1 MKRFEQYSSHL
12 EVLKGASSEDLS
24 NTFIISGIIDKYFIQ
39 FELGWKLFKDLLR
52 HEGRTDVGTGS
63 PREIIKIAY
72 KVYDFLDEDKWL
84 NMLAERN
91 NMAHLY
97 DEDEAKMLVDHILN
111 EYIDEFESI
120 RVGLINRYGEA
131 FLMYK

>member
-1 MKRFEQYSSHL
+1 MKRFEQFSSHL
-12 EVLKGASSEDLS
+12 EVLKGASLEDLD

-39 FELGWKLFKDLLR
+39 FELSWKLFKELLR

-72 KVYDFLDEDKWL
+72 KVYDFLDEEKWL
-84 NMLAERN
+84 NMLSERN

-97 DEDEAKMLVDHILN
+97 DEEEAK
-111 EYIDEFESI
+111 
-120 RVGLINRYGEA
+120 
-131 FLMYK
+131 KQ

>member
-12 EVLKGASSEDLS
+12 EVLKGATNEDLN

-52 HEGRTDVGTGS
+52 QEGRSDAGTGS

-72 KVYDFLDEDKWL
+72 KVYDFLDEEKWL

-97 DEDEAKMLVDHILN
+97 DEAEAKALVDHILN
-111 EYIDEFESI
+111 EYIDEFESV
-120 RVGLINRYGEA
+120 RVSLINRYGEA
-131 FLMYK
+131 YLMY

>member
-1 MKRFEQYSSHL
+1 MKRFEQYSSRL
-12 EVLKGASSEDLS
+12 EVLKGATNEDLN

-52 HEGRTDVGTGS
+52 QEGRSDAGTGS

-72 KVYDFLDEDKWL
+72 KVYDFLDEEKWL

-97 DEDEAKMLVDHILN
+97 DEAEAKALVDHILN
-111 EYIDEFESI
+111 EYIDEFESV
-120 RVGLINRYGEA
+120 RVSLINRYGEA
-131 FLMYK
+131 YLMY

>member
-12 EVLKGASSEDLS
+12 EVLKSASSEDLS

>member
-12 EVLKGASSEDLS
+12 EVLKGATNEDLN

-52 HEGRTDVGTGS
+52 QEGRSDAGTGS

-72 KVYDFLDEDKWL
+72 KVYDFLDEEKWL

-97 DEDEAKMLVDHILN
+97 DEAEAKALVDHILN
-111 EYIDEFESI
+111 EYIDEFESV
-120 RVGLINRYGEA
+120 RVSLINRYGKA
-131 FLMYK
+131 YLMY

>member
-12 EVLKGASSEDLS
+12 EVLKGATNEDLN

-52 HEGRTDVGTGS
+52 QEGRSDAGTGS

-72 KVYDFLDEDKWL
+72 KVYDFLDEEKWL
-84 NMLAERN
+84 NMLAESN

-97 DEDEAKMLVDHILN
+97 DEAEAKVLVDHILN
-111 EYIDEFESI
+111 EYIDEFESV
-120 RVGLINRYGEA
+120 RVSLINRYGEA
-131 FLMYK
+131 YLMY

>member
-12 EVLKGASSEDLS
+12 EVLKGAINEDLN

-52 HEGRTDVGTGS
+52 QEGRSDAGTGS

-72 KVYDFLDEDKWL
+72 KVYDFLDEEKWL

-97 DEDEAKMLVDHILN
+97 DEAEAKALVDHILN
-111 EYIDEFESI
+111 EYIDEFESV
-120 RVGLINRYGEA
+120 RVSLINRYGEA
-131 FLMYK
+131 YLMY